1 LLKFDEKVKQMKV
14 VYFGSDVFLSC
25 FEYFLQEHEILAL
38 YTYHNAEDYFMEYSI
53 VNKAKQMGIPVY
65 YESISPERITRYFR
79 EEGCELFFAAE
90 YNRILKIPE
99 NLPEFR
105 GINTH
110 SSMLP
115 QGRGYYP
122 IEAAME
128 RGLARSGVTMH
139 KLAPKVDQGDIL
151 DQRSV
156 EITDEM
162 DSIDIYL
169 HCAEHARE
177 MLETIVGHLDRYWE
191 SAHPQSE
198 IQPYWLRPDT
208 ALLTLEH
215 EMTREEA
222 LSVFRNYNSMTQ
234 VWLDGEWYHVTA
246 LSVGTGPLIDETL
259 FLSPVRLLYR
269 VKDGHLRLHIHPM
282 EVQK

>member
-1 LLKFDEKVKQMKV
+1 
-14 VYFGSDVFLSC
+14 
-25 FEYFLQEHEILAL
+25 
-38 YTYHNAEDYFMEYSI
+38 
-53 VNKAKQMGIPVY
+53 
-65 YESISPERITRYFR
+65 
-79 EEGCELFFAAE
+79 
-90 YNRILKIPE
+90 
-99 NLPEFR
+99 
-105 GINTH
+105 
-110 SSMLP
+110 
-115 QGRGYYP
+115 
-122 IEAAME
+122 ME

-177 MLETIVGHLDRYWE
+177 MLETIVGHMDRYWE

-246 LSVGTGPLIDETL
+246 LSAGTGPLIDETL